1 MPKNV
6 FKPLHA
12 GDVRQYVVNKKK
24 KKKIFSAYF
33 PKRFKYFP
41 SIWRRFC
48 VLLTILNLSYSPYTL
63 KYFPRI
69 LRIRLDTFSAFS
81 IYVVYM

>member
-24 KKKIFSAYF
+24 KKK
-33 PKRFKYFP
+33 FKKICQSWTARNN
-41 SIWRRFC
+41 SIR
-48 VLLTILNLSYSPYTL
+48 
-63 KYFPRI
+63 
-69 LRIRLDTFSAFS
+69 
-81 IYVVYM
+81 

>member
-24 KKKIFSAYF
+24 KKK
-33 PKRFKYFP
+33 K
-41 SIWRRFC
+41 
-48 VLLTILNLSYSPYTL
+48 TL
-63 KYFPRI
+63 YK
-69 LRIRLDTFSAFS
+69 
-81 IYVVYM
+81 